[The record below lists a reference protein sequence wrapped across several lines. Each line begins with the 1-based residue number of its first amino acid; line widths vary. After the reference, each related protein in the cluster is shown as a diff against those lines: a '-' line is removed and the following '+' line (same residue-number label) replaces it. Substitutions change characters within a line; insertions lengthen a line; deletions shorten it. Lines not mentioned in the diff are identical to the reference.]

1 MNLPN
6 ENSRRILLS
15 VIAMVAIAITAL
27 SYYADKSTS
36 PGNEYDFDP
45 KKNVLSQQ
53 TLWIVEK
60 PDSFVLLSLGPDTE
74 TQNWAA
80 GITNA
85 SPSKPK
91 PEMLGRCE
99 ILGSIAITNRN
110 EQQELIS
117 SLQKS
122 LQLSAGKRY
131 ACFNP
136 HHALRMKRGDKSAD
150 LIICF
155 DCVAMHE
162 NSPQQRILWIDRSQR
177 TNFDAA
183 LIRHGLPIA
192 TNSF

>member
-1 MNLPN
+1 MT
-6 ENSRRILLS
+6 
-15 VIAMVAIAITAL
+15 VIAITAL
-27 SYYADKSTS
+27 LYSADKTKSAGS
-36 PGNEYDFDP
+36 EYRFDP
-45 KKNVLSQQ
+45 KKNILSKQ
-53 TLWIVEK
+53 TLWIIEK

-85 SPSKPK
+85 PPIKPK
-91 PEMLGRCE
+91 PEMLGRWE
-99 ILGSIAITNRN
+99 ILGSTAITNRN

-131 ACFNP
+131 ACFDP
-136 HHALRMKRGDKSAD
+136 HHALRMKRDDKSTD

-155 DCVAMHE
+155 QCVAMHE
-162 NSPQQRILWIDRSQR
+162 NNPRQRILWIDHSQR
-177 TNFDAA
+177 TNFDAV

-192 TNSF
+192 TNRF

>member
-1 MNLPN
+1 MNRPN
-6 ENSRRILLS
+6 VNSRRNLSLLIAMT
-15 VIAMVAIAITAL
+15 VIAISAL
-27 SYYADKSTS
+27 LCSADKATST
-36 PGNEYDFDP
+36 GQEHAFDP

-60 PDSFVLLSLGPDTE
+60 PDSFVLISLGPDRE
-74 TQNWAA
+74 TQNWAV
-80 GITNA
+80 GITNTPPA
-85 SPSKPK
+85 TPK
-91 PEMLGRCE
+91 PEMLGRWE

-110 EQQELIS
+110 EQLELMS

-131 ACFNP
+131 ACFDP
-136 HHALRMKRGDKSAD
+136 HHALRMKRGNKSAD

-155 DCVAMHE
+155 QCVAMHE